1 MRDLAGGFRYLW
13 AGQRW
18 VFGNGRWLGFGL
30 LPGLV
35 TLVLYGAAL
44 TGLFYGADDFTVW
57 ATPFASDWSSPWL
70 GLFRGFLTAVVVS
83 LGLFL
88 SVITFTAVTLLVGQ
102 PFYESLSEQVDR
114 TEGGEV
120 PESGRSFWED
130 LWISA
135 RDSLR
140 LLVRVLL
147 YGILLFA
154 LGFIPVV
161 GQTVVPAIGFCVSG
175 FFLTQELTSVALQR
189 RRVDLDEQLT
199 LLRGRRAAAL
209 GFGVPLV
216 LLFLVP
222 LVAVF
227 LMPGAVAG
235 ATLLARDLVGDDEAS
250 EGGEGDAA
258 PAEAGPYAAPG
269 QAGPYGA
276 TGPYGGPAPAGPYGG
291 PGQGYGGQGYA
302 PAPGQ
307 GYGGQGYAPAPGQ
320 GYGGQGYAPAP
331 GLGYGQQAPG
341 QAPPYGQPYGY
352 PPVSEQDP
360 RSSS

>member
-1 MRDLAGGFRYLW
+1 MRDLAGGFRYLL

-18 VFGNGRWLGFGL
+18 VFRNGRWLGFGL

-35 TLVLYGAAL
+35 ALALYAAAL
-44 TGLFYGADDFTVW
+44 VGLLYGADDFVRW
-57 ATPFASDWSSPWL
+57 ATPFASDWSSGWL
-70 GLFRGFLTAVVVS
+70 KLFRGFLTAVVVS

-135 RDSLR
+135 RDSAR
-140 LLVRVLL
+140 LLVRVVL

-154 LGFIPVV
+154 LGFIPVI

-189 RRVDLDEQLT
+189 RRVDLAEQLV
-199 LLRGRRAAAL
+199 LLRARRAQAL

-216 LLFLVP
+216 LVFLIP
-222 LVAVF
+222 FVAVF

-235 ATLLARDLVGDDEAS
+235 ATLMARELVGADSS
-250 EGGEGDAA
+250 EGGSEDEPDGDDGPGGPGGQQQYGTGPAA
-258 PAEAGPYAAPG
+258 P
-269 QAGPYGA
+269 QGPYGQQQS
-276 TGPYGGPAPAGPYGG
+276 YGQP
-291 PGQGYGGQGYA
+291 Q
-302 PAPGQ
+302 
-307 GYGGQGYAPAPGQ
+307 
-320 GYGGQGYAPAP
+320 
-331 GLGYGQQAPG
+331 YGQQPYG
-341 QAPPYGQPYGY
+341 QSQAQGPYGQPPNPYAQNPGPYGQAPNPY
-352 PPVSEQDP
+352 GQG
-360 RSSS
+360 